1 MVDHPAQSVHAA
13 QPGARVDALE
23 ILTRPVGRTLGV
35 GGALRPAGH
44 VGVAKVFRYTLAGG
58 GPVALGANG
67 VLTAR
72 RRVAWVNRLGNSGW
86 C

>member
-58 GPVALGANG
+58 GPVALGAPG
-67 VLTAR
+67 I
-72 RRVAWVNRLGNSGW
+72 
-86 C
+86 